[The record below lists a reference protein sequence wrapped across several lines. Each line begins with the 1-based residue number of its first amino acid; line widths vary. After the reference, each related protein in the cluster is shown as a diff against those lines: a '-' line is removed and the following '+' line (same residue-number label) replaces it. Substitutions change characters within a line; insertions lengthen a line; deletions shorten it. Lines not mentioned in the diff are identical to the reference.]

1 MQPGCERWMMD
12 NNAARIY
19 YKSVNLAGQPTLIY
33 FNTGDVM
40 TDDGTAPVPSASQM
54 DLSMFATREDVAA
67 IGAKVDK
74 LISEIGGM
82 NV

>member
-1 MQPGCERWMMD
+1 MFFLHWRR
-12 NNAARIY
+12 RICDSQIICF
-19 YKSVNLAGQPTLIY
+19 KGAGQ
-33 FNTGDVM
+33 V
-40 TDDGTAPVPSASQM
+40 TANQGGSIVRTSDIENLNSYADAM

-74 LISEIGGM
+74 LIAEIGGM